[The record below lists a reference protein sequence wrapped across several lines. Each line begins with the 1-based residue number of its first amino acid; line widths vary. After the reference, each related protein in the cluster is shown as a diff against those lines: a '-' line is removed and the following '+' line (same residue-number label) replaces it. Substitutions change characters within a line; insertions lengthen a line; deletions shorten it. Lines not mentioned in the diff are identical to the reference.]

1 MLKENDKIEFKR
13 EVNDSLVKEVIAF
26 ANSNGGTIFIG
37 YEDDGTIY
45 GVSNARD
52 ELDKISNKLHDSIE
66 PSVDFLVNHQIKNE
80 DGKDVI
86 VVQVL
91 QGTSKP
97 YYIKSKGMT
106 PEGVY
111 VRFGATAQH
120 ATKDSIRDMIVE
132 TSGVTFEKNLSV
144 NQDLTFMYAERI
156 FKAKDLGFGKVEK
169 KNLGIINDKDMYTNL
184 GLLISDQCPYTIKM
198 AVYPDNT
205 KREFLDRKE
214 TSIGSVLEQ
223 LEEADHYLKLN
234 NKVKA
239 KIVGLE
245 RIETP
250 EYSNEVM
257 RECLLNTIGHRDYE
271 IPGSTL
277 IHIYRD
283 YIEFL
288 SLGGLVKGLTIEDI
302 KIGSSASR
310 NPNLINIFHRL
321 GLVEAYGSGIPRIME
336 TYSSSV
342 EKPEIKVA
350 PHSFLI
356 TIPKIDYS
364 NEHKKIIDYLE
375 KNNFINRETVEK
387 ILNVKKQK
395 AVDVLN
401 KMLESNLIIKEGM
414 GKNTIYKL
422 K

>member
-1 MLKENDKIEFKR
+1 MFNENDKIEFKR

-156 FKAKDLGFGKVEK
+156 FKSKDLGFGKVEK

-257 RECLLNTIGHRDYE
+257 RECLLNTIGHRD
-271 IPGSTL
+271 
-277 IHIYRD
+277 
-283 YIEFL
+283 
-288 SLGGLVKGLTIEDI
+288 
-302 KIGSSASR
+302 
-310 NPNLINIFHRL
+310 
-321 GLVEAYGSGIPRIME
+321 
-336 TYSSSV
+336 
-342 EKPEIKVA
+342 
-350 PHSFLI
+350 
-356 TIPKIDYS
+356 
-364 NEHKKIIDYLE
+364 
-375 KNNFINRETVEK
+375 
-387 ILNVKKQK
+387 
-395 AVDVLN
+395 
-401 KMLESNLIIKEGM
+401 
-414 GKNTIYKL
+414 
-422 K
+422 